1 MKYSYLLLI
10 CLLGSGVFAAC
21 NKDGKSTDLTRA
33 EMLRSGGSKT
43 WQLEKMYVRDTLY
56 TLSEQELTYTV
67 TYKSDNTFVD
77 SDGMGGTYQFDEGAN
92 KITETITIGGTGKF
106 TYNVEA
112 LSEGNLVLR
121 LIDNGSGNPNV
132 QIHYRAK

>member
-1 MKYSYLLLI
+1 
-10 CLLGSGVFAAC
+10 
-21 NKDGKSTDLTRA
+21 
-33 EMLRSGGSKT
+33 MLRSGGSKT
-43 WQLEKMYVRDTLY
+43 WKLEKMYVRDTLY

-92 KITETITIGGTGKF
+92 KIIETITIGGTGKF
-106 TYNVEA
+106 TYNIEA
-112 LSEGNLVLR
+112 LSEGTLVLR

>member
-21 NKDGKSTDLTRA
+21 KKDGKSSDLTRA
-33 EMLRSGGSKT
+33 EMLRSDGSKT
-43 WQLEKMYVRDTLY
+43 WQLEKMYVSDTLY
-56 TLSEQELTYTV
+56 TLSEEELAFNI

-92 KITETITIGGTGKF
+92 KIIETITTGGTGKLI
-106 TYNVEA
+106 YNVEA
-112 LSEGNLVLR
+112 LSAGNLVLR
-121 LIDNGSGNPNV
+121 LIDDGSGNPNV
-132 QIHYRAK
+132 QIHYRAN